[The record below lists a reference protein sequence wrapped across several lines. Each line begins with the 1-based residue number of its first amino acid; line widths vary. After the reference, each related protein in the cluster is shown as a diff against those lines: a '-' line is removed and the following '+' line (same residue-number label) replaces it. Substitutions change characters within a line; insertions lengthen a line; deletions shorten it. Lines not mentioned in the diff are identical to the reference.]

1 MYIRVEYE
9 KTVPHPKLKIMVSE
23 KDDDD
28 TDEDGILHSLYEQYR
43 TQSPDLVG
51 RDYDAT
57 IIDGSEND
65 EWLTLAQHRRGEN
78 DSLSSSGIEE
88 VKPLLI
94 NLHPTRRRAVSE
106 FMWPVTVFFNKKQ
119 SRRCPGNGN
128 KHRWEIERILSVGV
142 TCVEIPAKWVDGRQL
157 VVTFLLSDMSTSEPI
172 ALKVPTE
179 WSARVF
185 LLLLVA
191 SIGDTFIK
199 EGVISCHLDREKDD
213 GNDMNTLIA
222 SYGKKEFKYIESLT
236 DSSEYNS
243 TVNGGVYNLRL

>member
-23 KDDDD
+23 EDDDD

-43 TQSPDLVG
+43 THSPDLVG

-78 DSLSSSGIEE
+78 DSLSSSGFEE
-88 VKPLLI
+88 VKPLLM

-128 KHRWEIERILSVGV
+128 RHRWEIERILSVGV
-142 TCVEIPAKWVDGRQL
+142 TCVEIPTKWVDGRQL
-157 VVTFLLSDMSTSEPI
+157 VVTFLLSDMSISEPI

-179 WSARVF
+179 WSPRIF

-191 SIGDTFIK
+191 SVGDTFIK
-199 EGVISCHLDREKDD
+199 NCVVSCHLDRENDD

-222 SYGKKEFKYIESLT
+222 TYGKKEFKVIESIT
-236 DSSEYNS
+236 DSSEFNS
-243 TVNGGVYNLRL
+243 TVYGGVYNLI